1 MYSVM
6 NINADFKEINYFL
19 NRVDIVLTASLI
31 FVVTA
36 EIWLL
41 SGNMIWRAGML
52 ISLYLLQ

>member
-1 MYSVM
+1 M

-41 SGNMIWRAGML
+41 SGSMMWRAGRL

>member
-6 NINADFKEINYFL
+6 NIIAGFKEGNYFL

-41 SGNMIWRAGML
+41 SGSMMWRAGML
-52 ISLYLLQ
+52 ITLYLLQ

>member
-1 MYSVM
+1 M

-41 SGNMIWRAGML
+41 SGSMIWRAGML

>member
-41 SGNMIWRAGML
+41 SGSMIWRAGML

>member
-41 SGNMIWRAGML
+41 SGNMMWRAGML